1 MIYHSAKS
9 DEIIAELNTDA
20 SNGLSDQSVVDA
32 LKKYGPN
39 RIIGKR
45 KKTFFERFIEQMK
58 DTMIIILL
66 IAAAVSAVVT
76 IIEGTHEWL
85 EPVVIVAIVLL
96 NALLGV
102 IQESRAE
109 AALEA
114 LKNLAAPTAK
124 AIRNGRQ
131 TTVDAGE
138 LVPGDIIVVEAGD
151 YIPAD
156 ARLLESY
163 SLRCDESMLTGE
175 SVASEKDAGFI
186 CEDIAPIGDRV
197 NMIFSG
203 CSVAYGRGK
212 AVVIA
217 TGGETEMGKI
227 ATMLK
232 SADDAITPLQH
243 RLASLGKSLGFI
255 ALAICA
261 VIFVYG
267 IIRGLG
273 VLEIFMTAISL
284 AVAAIPEGLPAIVT
298 VVLALGVQRM
308 VKENAIIRQLP
319 AVETLGSASV
329 ICSDKTGTLT
339 QNRMTLMKIYT
350 GGRFVDMSEQMP
362 DDAAAL
368 LKLGAMCCDG
378 TVEIVDGKSVHRGDP
393 TETAIVAA
401 MSRVFKIDKETLD
414 NESPRMCE
422 IPFDSDRKLMT
433 VVCMIDSKPY
443 AIIKGGAD
451 IIISRCENIKQ
462 EEVQKAA
469 ETMANDAMR
478 VLGIALKPLDEVPG
492 NPTSDELENTL
503 TFVGLVGLIDP
514 PREEAKAAIKECKR
528 AGIRTVMITGDH
540 VMTASAIARQL
551 GILEDDQIAVT
562 GTALEAMSDEEL
574 NNTIEK
580 ISVYARVSPQDK
592 IRIVQAWQKKGHVV
606 AMTGD
611 GVNDAPA
618 LKAAD
623 IGCAMGMTGTDV
635 AKSAAAMTLTDDNF
649 ATIVSAV
656 KQGRGIYENI
666 RKAVHFLLSC
676 NLGEIMTVFVC
687 MMIFGV
693 SPLTPILLLWV
704 NLITDSLPALALGM
718 EPVEKDIM
726 NLPPRKK
733 SEGIFARGLGISA
746 AWQGVMF
753 GALTVIAF
761 IIGISAHGWHFGD
774 AISESAL
781 QYGQTMAFAVLAFS
795 QLFHAFNCRSE
806 HSLFKAGWFKNKL
819 MLLAFVISTFMLT
832 IVFFVPALHTVFGI
846 AALKSSEFLEILLL
860 SIAPIVIC
868 ETVKLVTVIVSKQ
881 KKH

>member
-1 MIYHSAKS
+1 MIFHSVKS
-9 DEIIAELNTDA
+9 EEIVNEFQSDIEQ
-20 SNGLSDQSVVDA
+20 GLSPQQVADAQQKFGLNKFTDKKKKGFVARFVD
-32 LKKYGPN
+32 
-39 RIIGKR
+39 
-45 KKTFFERFIEQMK
+45 QMK
-58 DTMIIILL
+58 DVMIIILL
-66 IAAAVSAVVT
+66 IAAAISVLVT
-76 IIEGTHEWL
+76 LVEGTNDWL
-85 EPVVIVAIVLL
+85 EPIIIVAIVLI

-124 AIRNGRQ
+124 VIRQGKQQ
-131 TTVDAGE
+131 TIEATE
-138 LVPGDIIVVEAGD
+138 LVPGDIIVIEAGD

-156 ARLLESY
+156 ARLLETY

-175 SVASEKDAGFI
+175 SVAAEKDAGII

-197 NMIFSG
+197 NTVFSG

-212 AVVIA
+212 AIVTH
-217 TGGETEMGKI
+217 TGMETEMGKI
-227 ATMLK
+227 ATVLK
-232 SADDAITPLQH
+232 GTDDAITPLQT
-243 RLASLGKSLGFI
+243 RLANLGKTLGFI
-255 ALAICA
+255 ALGICA
-261 VIFVYG
+261 VIFVFG
-267 IIRGLG
+267 LIKNLPII
-273 VLEIFMTAISL
+273 EIFMTAISL

-298 VVLALGVQRM
+298 VVLALGVQKM
-308 VKENAIIRQLP
+308 VKKNAIIRRLP

-339 QNRMTLMKIYT
+339 QNRMTLMKVYSA
-350 GGRFVDMSEQMP
+350 GRFLDMSEQLP

-368 LKLGAMCCDG
+368 IKLGALCCDG
-378 TVEIVDGKSVHRGDP
+378 SVDFKEGKEVHHGDP

-401 MSRVFKIDKETLD
+401 MCKVFNTDKATLD
-414 NESPRMCE
+414 YENPRMCE

-433 VVCMIDSKPY
+433 TVCMIDQKPY

-451 IIISRCENIKQ
+451 IIIERSLNIDKEQ
-462 EEVQKAA
+462 VQKAA
-469 ETMANDAMR
+469 DLMAADALR
-478 VLGIALKPLDEVPG
+478 VLGIALKPLDEVPT
-492 NPTSDELENTL
+492 NPTVDELEYDL

-514 PREEAKAAIKECKR
+514 PRNEAKLAIKDCKR

-540 VMTASAIARQL
+540 IVTASAIAKQL
-551 GILEDDQIAVT
+551 GILEGDQKAVT
-562 GTALEAMSDEEL
+562 GAELEAMTDEQLEDE
-574 NNTIEK
+574 IEN

-623 IGCAMGMTGTDV
+623 IGCAMGITGTDV

-676 NLGEIMTVFVC
+676 NLGEIVTVFIC
-687 MMIFGV
+687 MLIFGV
-693 SPLTPILLLWV
+693 SPLTPIMLLWT

-718 EPVEKDIM
+718 EPAEKDIM
-726 NLPPRKK
+726 DMKPRHKN
-733 SEGIFARGLGISA
+733 EGIFARGLGINA

-753 GALTVIAF
+753 GVITILAF
-761 IIGISAHGWHFGD
+761 AIGLFSHGWTFGAQMTD
-774 AISESAL
+774 TMLTYA
-781 QYGQTMAFAVLAFS
+781 QTMAFAVLSLS
-795 QLFHAFNCRSE
+795 QLFHAFNCRSP
-806 HSLFKAGWFKNKL
+806 HSLFYAGWFKNKFMWL
-819 MLLAFVISTFMLT
+819 ACGISLLLLGA
-832 IVFFVPALHTVFGI
+832 VFFIPALHAMFGI
-846 AALKSSEFLEILLL
+846 ATLKSTEYLEIIGLAIIPLVAVEL
-860 SIAPIVIC
+860 
-868 ETVKLVTVIVSKQ
+868 VKIGTDLN
-881 KKH
+881 KKFKK

>member
-1 MIYHSAKS
+1 MIFHSVKS
-9 DEIIAELNTDA
+9 EEIVNELQSDIEQ
-20 SNGLSDQSVVDA
+20 GLSPQQVADA
-32 LKKYGPN
+32 QQKFGLNNFTDKK
-39 RIIGKR
+39 
-45 KKTFFERFIEQMK
+45 KKGFVARFIDQMK
-58 DTMIIILL
+58 DVMIIILL
-66 IAAAVSAVVT
+66 IAAAISVLVT
-76 IIEGTHEWL
+76 LVEGTNDWL
-85 EPVVIVAIVLL
+85 EPIIIVAIVLI

-124 AIRNGRQ
+124 VIRQGKQQ
-131 TTVDAGE
+131 TIEATE
-138 LVPGDIIVVEAGD
+138 LVPGDIIVIEAGD

-156 ARLLESY
+156 ARLLETY

-175 SVASEKDAGFI
+175 SVAAEKDAGII

-197 NMIFSG
+197 NTVFSG

-212 AVVIA
+212 AIVTH
-217 TGGETEMGKI
+217 TGMETEMGKI
-227 ATMLK
+227 ATVLK
-232 SADDAITPLQH
+232 GTDDAITPLQT
-243 RLASLGKSLGFI
+243 RLANLGKTLGFI
-255 ALAICA
+255 ALGICA
-261 VIFVYG
+261 VIFVFG
-267 IIRGLG
+267 LIKNLPII
-273 VLEIFMTAISL
+273 EIFMTAISL

-298 VVLALGVQRM
+298 VVLALGVQKM
-308 VKENAIIRQLP
+308 VKKNAIIRRLP

-339 QNRMTLMKIYT
+339 QNRMTLMKVYSA
-350 GGRFVDMSEQMP
+350 GRFLDMSEQLP

-368 LKLGAMCCDG
+368 IKLGALCCDG
-378 TVEIVDGKSVHRGDP
+378 SVDFKEGKEVHHGDP

-401 MSRVFKIDKETLD
+401 MCKVFNTDKATLD
-414 NESPRMCE
+414 YENPRMCE

-433 VVCMIDSKPY
+433 TVCMIDQKPY

-451 IIISRCENIKQ
+451 IIIERSLNIDKEQ
-462 EEVQKAA
+462 VQKAA
-469 ETMANDAMR
+469 DLMAADALR
-478 VLGIALKPLDEVPG
+478 VLGIALKPLDEVPT
-492 NPTSDELENTL
+492 NPTVDELEYDL

-514 PREEAKAAIKECKR
+514 PRNEAKLAIKDCKR

-540 VMTASAIARQL
+540 IVTASAIAKQL
-551 GILEDDQIAVT
+551 GILEGDQKAVT
-562 GTALEAMSDEEL
+562 GAELEAMTDEQLEDE
-574 NNTIEK
+574 IEN

-623 IGCAMGMTGTDV
+623 IGCAMGITGTDV

-676 NLGEIMTVFVC
+676 NLGEIVTVFIC
-687 MMIFGV
+687 MLIFGV
-693 SPLTPILLLWV
+693 SPLTPIMLLWT

-726 NLPPRKK
+726 DMKPRHKN
-733 SEGIFARGLGISA
+733 EGIFARGLGINA
-746 AWQGVMF
+746 VWQGVMF
-753 GALTVIAF
+753 GVITILAF
-761 IIGISAHGWHFGD
+761 AIGLFSHGWTFGAQMTD
-774 AISESAL
+774 TMLTYA
-781 QYGQTMAFAVLAFS
+781 QTMAFAVLSLS
-795 QLFHAFNCRSE
+795 QLFHAFNCRSP
-806 HSLFKAGWFKNKL
+806 HSLFYAGWFKNKFMWL
-819 MLLAFVISTFMLT
+819 AGGISLLLLGA
-832 IVFFVPALHTVFGI
+832 VFFIPALHTLFGI
-846 AALKSSEFLEILLL
+846 AALKSTEHLEIIGLAIIPLVAVEL
-860 SIAPIVIC
+860 
-868 ETVKLVTVIVSKQ
+868 VKIGTGLY
-881 KKH
+881 KKLKK